1 MMRLIIEYAYTR
13 SVPVTE
19 NNVVE
24 LLAAA
29 DQFCVMGIA
38 QACFVFLEDQLRP
51 ENCIGVWKLTEV
63 YHCPDL
69 RHKAYLFIL
78 HRFEEMLRVSEE
90 FVGLSLQQ
98 LADLIEEEELNVKQE
113 STVFQAVLRWIA
125 HVPQERNGHISVLL
139 PKVRLALMTADYFTN
154 NVKNNALV
162 KGSAECEPVI
172 INAQSTF
179 DSRELPSDSDY
190 QNPLS
195 RPRLPRAILLATGG
209 WSGGSPTNG
218 IEAYDPRAN
227 RWVNFTT
234 NDASPRAHHGAAFLG
249 GFLYCFGG
257 FDGVNY
263 LNSMSKFN
271 LITRTW
277 DQAMPMYFRRC
288 YASVAVLNGCIYAM
302 GGFDG
307 NRDLD
312 TAERYQPETYEW
324 TQIAP
329 MNQARSN
336 ASATTLHGKVYI
348 CGGLHGTECLSTAE
362 CLPTAEC
369 YNPETNQWTLIAPMS
384 CRRCGVGIV
393 TYGEHVYAVGGFD
406 GTDYLHSVEA
416 YNPLGNSWR
425 PVPSMLIARSHFGIE
440 VVDGQLFVVGGYDS
454 SGNTCNVEYYDE
466 ETTEW
471 IEAADMEISRSSV
484 SCCVVFGLP
493 NMAEYAAPRNAL
505 PPST

>member
-24 LLAAA
+24 LLEAA
-29 DQFCVMGIA
+29 DQFCVMGIV
-38 QACFVFLEDQLRP
+38 QACCVFLEDQLRL
-51 ENCIGVWKLTEV
+51 ENCIGVWKLTEI
-63 YHCPDL
+63 YNCPDL

-78 HRFEEMLRVSEE
+78 HRFEEMLSVSEE
-90 FVGLSLQQ
+90 FVELSLQQ
-98 LADLIEEEELNVKQE
+98 LADLIEEDELNVKQE
-113 STVFQAVLRWIA
+113 STVFEAILRWIA

-162 KGSAECEPVI
+162 KGSDECESVI

-190 QNPLS
+190 QNLLS
-195 RPRLPRAILLATGG
+195 RPRLPRAILLAIGG
-209 WSGGSPTNG
+209 YSGGSPTNG

-234 NDASPRAHHGAAFLG
+234 NDASPRAYHGAAFFG
-249 GFLYCFGG
+249 GFVYCFGG
-257 FDGVNY
+257 FDGVNF

-277 DQAMPMYFRRC
+277 HQAAPMYSRRC
-288 YASVAVLNGCIYAM
+288 YVSVAVLNGCIYAM

-307 NRDLD
+307 NRVMQLD
-312 TAERYQPETYEW
+312 TAERYQPETNQW

-329 MNQARSN
+329 MNQERGK

-348 CGGLHGTECLSTAE
+348 CGGFNGTGCLS
-362 CLPTAEC
+362 TAEC
-369 YNPETNQWTLIAPMS
+369 YNPETNQWTLIAPMR
-384 CRRCGVGIV
+384 CRRSGVGIIA
-393 TYGEHVYAVGGFD
+393 YGEHVYAVGGFD
-406 GTDYLHSVEA
+406 GTDFLHSVEA
-416 YNPLGNSWR
+416 YNPLRNSWR
-425 PVPSMLIARSHFGIE
+425 PVPSMLIARNSFGIE
-440 VVDGQLFVVGGYDS
+440 VVDGQLFVVGGYDGS
-454 SGNTCNVEYYDE
+454 STTCNVEYYDE
-466 ETTEW
+466 KTTEW
-471 IEAADMEISRSSV
+471 NEAADMEISCSALR
-484 SCCVVFGLP
+484 CCVVYGLP